1 MLVRSLEENLLDALQ
16 AMPVVALLGPRQ
28 VGKTTLALAIA
39 EKFKKKALYFDLE
52 SDADAA
58 KFTDA
63 ESYLKRFNNTLV
75 IIDEVQRKPDLFRLL
90 RGIVDERK
98 RQGERAAQFL
108 LLGSASRDLLQHSSE
123 TLAGRIRYLELSPF
137 TAEELHHNL
146 GVDFDVSKMWLRGGF
161 PDSYLADTNIKSWQW
176 RADFV
181 ATYME
186 RDLPMMGVKIAPIHL
201 KRFWK
206 MLAHYHGNP
215 INMSELGRSLEQS
228 HNTVKHYLDLLT
240 DFYMLRQLQPW
251 SGNLKKRLVKTPKIY
266 VRDSGILHSLMNI
279 HDMENLLSYPTMGA
293 SWEGFVIENILNLL
307 GSNWTYSYYRS
318 ATQVEIDLVLETPDR
333 EIWAIEI
340 KRTTAP
346 KLGRGFF
353 EACNDIKATHKWL
366 INGQSEQYPLAN
378 GVEVIGL
385 LSFLELLESKL
396 HQ

>member
-16 AMPVVALLGPRQ
+16 AMPVVGLLGPRQ

-39 EKFKKKALYFDLE
+39 EKVKKKALYFDLE

-63 ESYLKRFNNTLV
+63 ESYLKRFNNTLL

-137 TAEELHHNL
+137 NAEELHHNL
-146 GVDFDVSKMWLRGGF
+146 GADFDVSKMWLRGGF
-161 PDSYLADTNIKSWQW
+161 PDSYLADTNTKSWQW

-186 RDLPMMGVKIAPIHL
+186 RDLPMMGVKISPVHL

-228 HNTVKHYLDLLT
+228 HNTIKHYLDLLT

-251 SGNLKKRLVKTPKIY
+251 SGNLKKRLVKTPKIF

-353 EACNDIKATHKWL
+353 EACKDIKATHKWL

-396 HQ
+396 N